1 MLALA
6 HLALDWTGTNPAQ
19 PPLPCPA
26 LDMPRLYIGN
36 VIQLTRPHIVAYD
49 CSSVPPITNIC
60 SAQAGA
66 HSYGLPWCRPY
77 LIWLRTLYS
86 LGLELR
92 SPYSWAGEPVM
103 EFGPLERR
111 PSLHT
116 SFLFLHQRTLPFLS
130 SWLINFEMEI
140 IVINHR
146 LYWAGLRWVHTP
158 FPLVA
163 ILTLPNVF
171 RQVNINRWTF
181 YGRLHFPPNS
191 FPTGW
196 IFDKS
201 PPPRLW

>member
-1 MLALA
+1 
-6 HLALDWTGTNPAQ
+6 
-19 PPLPCPA
+19 
-26 LDMPRLYIGN
+26 MPRLYIGN

-60 SAQAGA
+60 SAQAWA

-92 SPYSWAGEPVM
+92 SPYSWAGEAVM

-116 SFLFLHQRTLPFLS
+116 SFLHQRTLPFLS

-158 FPLVA
+158 FPFVA

-191 FPTGW
+191 FPSGW